1 MGGYEPDSDTGKTY
15 EDPLGDI
22 VINIGAKKPD
32 SAIPLPTQLPAVSP
46 AKPSY
51 NPLPGPISEV
61 PNLEKKVVE
70 ADTKSKPSAIEKKI
84 KKEEKQE
91 KWKKS
96 SPGYRRR
103 GVGRKQEEPSGGMY
117 ETEEIVSN
125 LPDDPGSLLDSL
137 EQTAEEE
144 AYSTEESPDLEGERT
159 VLQMYLAEMD
169 KYPLLTPE
177 QEIELA
183 RGMEGYLKDA
193 ADILFNKLRP
203 FSSKYLNAVLNG
215 ANGDGCLNELMPK
228 KDYGGL
234 GKYLAHMLKESDGGS
249 DQDKPRGRG
258 NLAKSIAGAKHEY
271 KHLNEIYNDF
281 ISMRQEII
289 GCKKPRQRKAM
300 LDELGIKSPEEMDMY
315 LISTDKALENY
326 MGIFHRFT
334 TSNLRLVVKIA
345 NKYRRKVMQISDLI
359 QEGNIGLMRAAE
371 KFDYK
376 RGYKFSSYATWW
388 VHQSIIRALAEKS
401 TVIRIPIY
409 LSEKMK
415 RAGKIQ
421 NQIWNEKGR
430 DATPEEVAAKM
441 GINVDELAKIIEA
454 DNQPISLHKPIGY
467 DGDSEI
473 IDTIPINM
481 ASPEQETSESQL
493 GRQVE
498 ELLETLTPR
507 EEKILRMRYGI
518 GEKHDMTL
526 EEIGEEFVLSRERIR
541 QIEKKSLKKLRH
553 PSKSRFLRPYT
564 DGSK

>member
-1 MGGYEPDSDTGKTY
+1 
-15 EDPLGDI
+15 
-22 VINIGAKKPD
+22 
-32 SAIPLPTQLPAVSP
+32 
-46 AKPSY
+46 
-51 NPLPGPISEV
+51 
-61 PNLEKKVVE
+61 
-70 ADTKSKPSAIEKKI
+70 
-84 KKEEKQE
+84 
-91 KWKKS
+91 
-96 SPGYRRR
+96 
-103 GVGRKQEEPSGGMY
+103 
-117 ETEEIVSN
+117 
-125 LPDDPGSLLDSL
+125 
-137 EQTAEEE
+137 
-144 AYSTEESPDLEGERT
+144 
-159 VLQMYLAEMD
+159 
-169 KYPLLTPE
+169 
-177 QEIELA
+177 
-183 RGMEGYLKDA
+183 
-193 ADILFNKLRP
+193 
-203 FSSKYLNAVLNG
+203 
-215 ANGDGCLNELMPK
+215 
-228 KDYGGL
+228 
-234 GKYLAHMLKESDGGS
+234 
-249 DQDKPRGRG
+249 
-258 NLAKSIAGAKHEY
+258 
-271 KHLNEIYNDF
+271 
-281 ISMRQEII
+281 
-289 GCKKPRQRKAM
+289 
-300 LDELGIKSPEEMDMY
+300 
-315 LISTDKALENY
+315 
-326 MGIFHRFT
+326 
-334 TSNLRLVVKIA
+334 
-345 NKYRRKVMQISDLI
+345 
-359 QEGNIGLMRAAE
+359 
-371 KFDYK
+371 
-376 RGYKFSSYATWW
+376 
-388 VHQSIIRALAEKS
+388 LAEKS